1 MTLKTTPITRNEKE
15 RWRKELRALPSEAR
29 DVYAAQEIARHY
41 QPGDAIAPGVILCQA
56 FDVVVT
62 YTIQTAMQ
70 LLRERLIIRRDE
82 DTGYYIRT
90 DKPAPDMKLEIAEI
104 AEEYT
109 IAPDAPSYHWSNE
122 RWAWGLDNE

>member
-15 RWRKELRALPSEAR
+15 RWRKELHALPSEAR

-56 FDVVVT
+56 FDVIAT

-70 LLRERLIIRRDE
+70 LLRERLLIRRDE
-82 DTGYYIRT
+82 ETGYYIRT
-90 DKPAPDMKLEIAEI
+90 DKPAPDMKLEINEI
-104 AEEYT
+104 VEEYT

-122 RWAWGLDNE
+122 RWGWVLDNE